1 MTEILEDIPEHRS
14 ETSYARIS
22 PLLDRPPDERDNAE
36 VRIAAGEY
44 PIDKE
49 LDIL

>member
-1 MTEILEDIPEHRS
+1 MPEFR
-14 ETSYARIS
+14 RCR
-22 PLLDRPPDERDNAE
+22 DRPPDERDNAE